1 MNEPLKHKL
10 FSVYGQLL
18 NTKILTEAWKK
29 VRANR
34 GSGGIDGES
43 IKDFEKE
50 EDKNIEELLQSL
62 KDRRAVAVML
72 IAVFSGPFV
81 GVSLSLKAVQYTAAG
96 IASTIMAMS
105 PVLILLPSRWLFHQP
120 VTLRAVL
127 GALISCVGVSLF
139 FLL

>member
-1 MNEPLKHKL
+1 MTDEEKKAMNEPLKHKL

-62 KDRRAVAVML
+62 KDKTYNG
-72 IAVFSGPFV
+72 S
-81 GVSLSLKAVQYTAAG
+81 K
-96 IASTIMAMS
+96 
-105 PVLILLPSRWLFHQP
+105 
-120 VTLRAVL
+120 
-127 GALISCVGVSLF
+127 
-139 FLL
+139 